1 MIDIRVP
8 KLNNNDSSYLLVE
21 WTVEDRSPVLEGDPI
36 AVVETSK
43 AAEELVAE
51 ASGVLHHVIAVNAEC
66 APGQV
71 IARLS
76 APDAAAGPA
85 PSPTAEPD
93 GVALVPE
100 PAEPSP
106 ATPAASTTPA
116 APVGGEPVITAP
128 ARALMAELGV
138 DAEDVRALGTRVI
151 RRADVL
157 AVARDTIALTKAQ
170 RRTAEVVE
178 LSHRTVPAAYSVV
191 RVEVTRALRLAAERT
206 RALRA
211 LVGLPELL
219 VKAAASLVERFPLCF
234 ATPLDAARVRR
245 AGTAD
250 IGVTMDVGEG
260 LYVPVVHDAGNRPLG
275 EIARELM
282 GYRTAAFRGTFRER
296 DLTGANLTVT
306 LHNDDGV
313 VLAVPI
319 VFPGQI
325 CALSLAGP
333 YREAVVADDGQVGT
347 RDVVNLGL
355 AYDHRY
361 VNGRDAVLFL
371 QALRELLESP
381 DVMT

>member
-8 KLNNNDSSYLLVE
+8 KLNNNDSSYVLVE
-21 WTVEDRSPVLEGDPI
+21 WTAGDRTPVREGDPI

-51 ASGVLHHVIAVNAEC
+51 ASGVLHHVIPVNAEC

-76 APDAAAGPA
+76 APDAADGPV
-85 PSPTAEPD
+85 PRAEP
-93 GVALVPE
+93 
-100 PAEPSP
+100 EPSP
-106 ATPAASTTPA
+106 AEPAADPASSPAEPA
-116 APVGGEPVITAP
+116 APAGDVVITAP

-138 DAEDVRALGTRVI
+138 EPDDVRALGKRLV
-151 RRADVL
+151 RREDVL
-157 AVARDTIALTKAQ
+157 AVARGTIALSKAQ

-178 LSHRTVPAAYSVV
+178 LSHRTVPAAYSVI
-191 RVEVTRALRLAAERT
+191 RVEVTRALRLAGERT
-206 RALRA
+206 RSLRA

-234 ATPLDAARVRR
+234 ASPLDATRARR
-245 AGTAD
+245 AATAD

-282 GYRTAAFRGTFRER
+282 RYRTAAFRGTFRER

-333 YREAVVADDGQVGT
+333 YREAVVADDGGVSA

-381 DVMT
+381 DALT